1 MRLGAK
7 ILLTAFLTFS
17 GFITALFFVSQGF
30 LLGSFEDI
38 EDRRTVL
45 NVERVVSA
53 LEGEIANLHSF
64 NLDWA
69 SWDDSYSF
77 VIDRNDDYI
86 KSTLND
92 ETLAKQRLNLIVF
105 LNSSASIVFSKTLDH
120 YTMKELPFP
129 EGLRSSIAPAGLLPV
144 KEPETGKSGI
154 ISLDNRFMII
164 SARPITTSEGKGPVR
179 GTLIMG
185 RYLDGS
191 EIRQLSD
198 KTHVPVNLTKY
209 DRPFF
214 ERLAAEAKRPL
225 AGGDTILTLPTSG
238 DLIEGYAV
246 VKDLYGSPSLLLR
259 VEFPRDIYK
268 QGKKTLSYFMIY
280 LFAAA
285 LISTAAMLVFLKRNI
300 LSRVSLLSRAASE
313 IGRTGNLAG
322 RVREGGRD
330 EISVLSREINRMLSS
345 LEELETER
353 RNAEQEIHAAKD
365 ELEKRVR
372 ERTTELLEKNIEL
385 NEEIAERKRVEEA
398 MKEMVYHDYLTGL
411 PNRMLFTDRLNQVIA
426 GRRAS
431 RDTIAAVMFMDMD
444 RFKVVNDSLGHAAGD
459 ELIKKIAN
467 MALGALR
474 EGDTV
479 ARIGGDEF
487 MILLRD
493 VAKFEDIPAVVERIF
508 KLFRKPIALMGNDI
522 FMTVS
527 VGIAVYPYDGT
538 DSTSLMMN
546 ADIAMYHAKNKG
558 GNTSEMYNPE
568 MAQRTV
574 ERLTIGNKLRS
585 ALEQDEFIL
594 YYQAQYDLKKKRFTG
609 AEALIRWQDREMGL
623 VSPVTFI
630 PIAEETGV
638 IVPIGEW
645 VLRTACSLNKKLN
658 QLGLEDLSIS
668 INISPRMFGEPGF
681 TGSVVNILKESG
693 LDPRYLMLE
702 ITEGL
707 LMSNLVDAA
716 RTIKEMKSAGVRFS
730 VDDFGTGYS
739 SLAYLKNLSINEL
752 KIDRSFIKDL
762 TKNTDDK
769 LIIKAIISLA
779 HSLSLEVIAEG
790 VETREQLD
798 FLVEHHCD
806 KIQGYYYSK
815 PLPEKEFFE
824 LITATNGKA
833 QS

>member
-1 MRLGAK
+1 
-7 ILLTAFLTFS
+7 
-17 GFITALFFVSQGF
+17 
-30 LLGSFEDI
+30 
-38 EDRRTVL
+38 
-45 NVERVVSA
+45 
-53 LEGEIANLHSF
+53 
-64 NLDWA
+64 
-69 SWDDSYSF
+69 
-77 VIDRNDDYI
+77 
-86 KSTLND
+86 
-92 ETLAKQRLNLIVF
+92 
-105 LNSSASIVFSKTLDH
+105 
-120 YTMKELPFP
+120 
-129 EGLRSSIAPAGLLPV
+129 
-144 KEPETGKSGI
+144 
-154 ISLDNRFMII
+154 
-164 SARPITTSEGKGPVR
+164 
-179 GTLIMG
+179 
-185 RYLDGS
+185 
-191 EIRQLSD
+191 
-198 KTHVPVNLTKY
+198 
-209 DRPFF
+209 
-214 ERLAAEAKRPL
+214 
-225 AGGDTILTLPTSG
+225 
-238 DLIEGYAV
+238 
-246 VKDLYGSPSLLLR
+246 
-259 VEFPRDIYK
+259 
-268 QGKKTLSYFMIY
+268 
-280 LFAAA
+280 
-285 LISTAAMLVFLKRNI
+285 
-300 LSRVSLLSRAASE
+300 
-313 IGRTGNLAG
+313 
-322 RVREGGRD
+322 
-330 EISVLSREINRMLSS
+330 
-345 LEELETER
+345 
-353 RNAEQEIHAAKD
+353 
-365 ELEKRVR
+365 
-372 ERTTELLEKNIEL
+372 
-385 NEEIAERKRVEEA
+385 
-398 MKEMVYHDYLTGL
+398 
-411 PNRMLFTDRLNQVIA
+411 
-426 GRRAS
+426 
-431 RDTIAAVMFMDMD
+431 
-444 RFKVVNDSLGHAAGD
+444 
-459 ELIKKIAN
+459 
-467 MALGALR
+467 
-474 EGDTV
+474 
-479 ARIGGDEF
+479 
-487 MILLRD
+487 
-493 VAKFEDIPAVVERIF
+493 
-508 KLFRKPIALMGNDI
+508 
-522 FMTVS
+522 
-527 VGIAVYPYDGT
+527 
-538 DSTSLMMN
+538 
-546 ADIAMYHAKNKG
+546 
-558 GNTSEMYNPE
+558 MYNPE